1 VRTRSGASLASVAIR
16 WSFVETVVGLDVP
29 AIFPSTGLCSR
40 CPLPSTGSPGAASP
54 ASTVLWSTP
63 TSPGPSHVPRV
74 RLRHGTYGGGFSSLH
89 RVARPWPSC
98 GLVRGRRWT
107 HPECAVGDGRP
118 PRFLGSPCVCVPR
131 STTPVGRLVLALVG
145 RADAAFRLFHTVS
158 PTRTVLSRLHHA
170 AHIRAVYA
178 SQGGSPRHHARLASR
193 LLARPCLGRTCTCW
207 APISNFKKVVCLSSF
222 PFKPDFPGAR
232 KIYGK
237 SRGRNHY
244 FVATARATL

>member
-1 VRTRSGASLASVAIR
+1 VYACPALRPR
-16 WSFVETVVGLDVP
+16 WAD
-29 AIFPSTGLCSR
+29 
-40 CPLPSTGSPGAASP
+40 
-54 ASTVLWSTP
+54 
-63 TSPGPSHVPRV
+63 
-74 RLRHGTYGGGFSSLH
+74 SSL
-89 RVARPWPSC
+89 PWI
-98 GLVRGRRWT
+98 
-107 HPECAVGDGRP
+107 
-118 PRFLGSPCVCVPR
+118 
-131 STTPVGRLVLALVG
+131 G

-178 SQGGSPRHHARLASR
+178 SQGGSPRHHARRASR

-237 SRGRNHY
+237 RGGRNH
-244 FVATARATL
+244 FLCPQRAHTAFGEEERPFSCATTCLQIKCAANRCAASFFTEEIRRWP